1 MNETLTGHAD
11 HSDWRSALYSMAG
24 VNTAGSSVVLT
35 INSQM
40 QAVAEAALQG
50 YSGSI
55 VVMDPATGAVLAK
68 ASSPSYTHADLGTV
82 IESGTGSQLVD
93 RTTQALYSP
102 GSSFKT
108 ITLSAGIDTHT
119 TTLDTTY
126 SAPGT
131 MELGGGT
138 IHNYANEDMGT
149 IPLREAFARSSN
161 TALAQLGV
169 ALGADNLVSYARA
182 FGYGTALWPGLLHY
196 TIADAKSCRDDH
208 LGAWLGV
215 LRPSCWRACK
225 PCRSSDHCHA
235 KRRCCGCKLL
245 TAAWS

>member
-93 RTTQALYSP
+93 RTTQHSTPQVRRLR
-102 GSSFKT
+102 
-108 ITLSAGIDTHT
+108 
-119 TTLDTTY
+119 
-126 SAPGT
+126 
-131 MELGGGT
+131 
-138 IHNYANEDMGT
+138 
-149 IPLREAFARSSN
+149 PLRF
-161 TALAQLGV
+161 
-169 ALGADNLVSYARA
+169 
-182 FGYGTALWPGLLHY
+182 
-196 TIADAKSCRDDH
+196 
-208 LGAWLGV
+208 
-215 LRPSCWRACK
+215 CWN
-225 PCRSSDHCHA
+225 
-235 KRRCCGCKLL
+235 
-245 TAAWS
+245 